1 MTSVGAFEAK
11 THLNQL
17 LTRASK
23 GEVIQITR
31 RGVPVAKLVPAS
43 EPDQRRNLDEV
54 VRNIRRIRQRATLG
68 KVTIKELINEGRRF

>member
-1 MTSVGAFEAK
+1 MTTVGAFEAK

-31 RGVPVAKLVPAS
+31 RGVPVAKLVPATVP
-43 EPDQRRNLDEV
+43 EERPDLNEI
-54 VRNIRRIRQRATLG
+54 VRSIRETRKGVRLG
-68 KVTIKELINEGRRF
+68 KISIRSLINEGRR

>member
-1 MTSVGAFEAK
+1 MTTVGAFEAK

-31 RGVPVAKLVPAS
+31 RGVPVARLVPATIS
-43 EPDQRRNLDEV
+43 EDRPDLEEV
-54 VRNIRRIRQRATLG
+54 VRNIRRARKGVKLG
-68 KVTIKELINEGRRF
+68 KISIRTLINEGRR